1 MRGILRK
8 ITAAMTCAL
17 LLGMAAGCPGT
28 VLAVSA
34 AETGL
39 ETAVTDTETAVTGN
53 AAAESAIASE
63 AVGTMDLAED
73 QAALEAYLLQLQ
85 AVIEQQTALIGAT
98 KEQTARNA
106 LATQTRSTTWKGS
119 VLNRYNGVNRGPSG
133 KETYYNLNMNKIVD
147 AMKRLGVNS
156 EYWVRNDGVKMYGD
170 YIMCAADLSVY
181 PRGSIVETSLGTGIV
196 CDTGAFVKSTGIV
209 LDIATAW

>member
-1 MRGILRK
+1 
-8 ITAAMTCAL
+8 MTCAL

-34 AETGL
+34 AETGM
-39 ETAVTDTETAVTGN
+39 ETTVIDTEAAVTGN

-63 AVGTMDLAED
+63 ATGTMDLAED

-85 AVIEQQTALIGAT
+85 AVIEQQTALVGAIE
-98 KEQTARNA
+98 EQTARNA

>member
-1 MRGILRK
+1 MRGILQK

-39 ETAVTDTETAVTGN
+39 ETTVIDTEAAVTGN

-63 AVGTMDLAED
+63 AAGAMDLAED
-73 QAALEAYLLQLQ
+73 QAALESYLLQLQ
-85 AVIEQQTALIGAT
+85 AVIEQQTALVGAT
-98 KEQTARNA
+98 REQTARNA

-196 CDTGAFVKSTGIV
+196 CDTGAFVKSTGIA

>member
-1 MRGILRK
+1 MI
-8 ITAAMTCAL
+8 CAL

-34 AETGL
+34 AETGM
-39 ETAVTDTETAVTGN
+39 ETTVIDTEAAVTGN
-53 AAAESAIASE
+53 AAAESVIASE
-63 AVGTMDLAED
+63 AAGTMDLAED
-73 QAALEAYLLQLQ
+73 QAVLESYLLQLQ
-85 AVIEQQTALIGAT
+85 AVIEQQTALVGAIE
-98 KEQTARNA
+98 EQTARNT

>member
-1 MRGILRK
+1 
-8 ITAAMTCAL
+8 MTCAL

-34 AETGL
+34 AETGM
-39 ETAVTDTETAVTGN
+39 ETTVIDTEAAVTGN
-53 AAAESAIASE
+53 AAAESVIASE
-63 AVGTMDLAED
+63 AAGTMDLAED
-73 QAALEAYLLQLQ
+73 QAALESYLLQLQ
-85 AVIEQQTALIGAT
+85 AVIEQQTALVGAT
-98 KEQTARNA
+98 REQTARNA

-196 CDTGAFVKSTGIV
+196 
-209 LDIATAW
+209 

>member
-1 MRGILRK
+1 
-8 ITAAMTCAL
+8 MTCAL

-34 AETGL
+34 AETGM
-39 ETAVTDTETAVTGN
+39 ETTVIDTEAAVTGN
-53 AAAESAIASE
+53 AAAESVIASE
-63 AVGTMDLAED
+63 TAGTMDLAED
-73 QAALEAYLLQLQ
+73 QAALESYLLQLQ
-85 AVIEQQTALIGAT
+85 AVIEQQTALVGAIE
-98 KEQTARNA
+98 EQTARNA

-119 VLNRYNGVNRGPSG
+119 VLNRYNGVNRGPNG

>member
-1 MRGILRK
+1 
-8 ITAAMTCAL
+8 MTCAL

-34 AETGL
+34 AETGM
-39 ETAVTDTETAVTGN
+39 ETTVIDTEAAVTGN

-63 AVGTMDLAED
+63 TAGTMDLAED
-73 QAALEAYLLQLQ
+73 QAALESYLLQLQ
-85 AVIEQQTALIGAT
+85 AVIEQQTALMGAT
-98 KEQTARNA
+98 REQTARNT

-196 CDTGAFVKSTGIV
+196 CDTGAFVKSTGIAR
-209 LDIATAW
+209 DIAPAW

>member
-1 MRGILRK
+1 
-8 ITAAMTCAL
+8 MTCAL

-34 AETGL
+34 AETGM
-39 ETAVTDTETAVTGN
+39 ETTVIDTEAAVTGN
-53 AAAESAIASE
+53 AAAESVIASE
-63 AVGTMDLAED
+63 AAGTMDLAED
-73 QAALEAYLLQLQ
+73 QAALESYLLQLQ
-85 AVIEQQTALIGAT
+85 AVIEQQTALMGAIE
-98 KEQTARNA
+98 EQTARNA

>member
-1 MRGILRK
+1 
-8 ITAAMTCAL
+8 MTCAL

-34 AETGL
+34 AETGM
-39 ETAVTDTETAVTGN
+39 ETTVIDTEAAVTGN
-53 AAAESAIASE
+53 AAAESVIASE
-63 AVGTMDLAED
+63 AAGTMDLAED
-73 QAALEAYLLQLQ
+73 QAALESYLLQLQ
-85 AVIEQQTALIGAT
+85 AVIEQQTALMGAIE
-98 KEQTARNA
+98 EQTARNT
-106 LATQTRSTTWKGS
+106 LATQTRSTTWKGA

>member
-1 MRGILRK
+1 
-8 ITAAMTCAL
+8 MTCAL

-34 AETGL
+34 AETGM
-39 ETAVTDTETAVTGN
+39 ETTVIDTEAAVTGN

-63 AVGTMDLAED
+63 TVGTMDLAED

-98 KEQTARNA
+98 KEQTARNT

-133 KETYYNLNMNKIVD
+133 KETYYNLNMNKIVG

>member
-1 MRGILRK
+1 
-8 ITAAMTCAL
+8 MTCAL

-34 AETGL
+34 AETGM
-39 ETAVTDTETAVTGN
+39 ETTVIDTEAAVTGN
-53 AAAESAIASE
+53 AAAESVIASE
-63 AVGTMDLAED
+63 AAGTMDLAED
-73 QAALEAYLLQLQ
+73 QAALESYLLQLQ
-85 AVIEQQTALIGAT
+85 AVIEQQTALVGAIE
-98 KEQTARNA
+98 EQTARNA

-133 KETYYNLNMNKIVD
+133 KETYYNLNMNKIVN

>member
-1 MRGILRK
+1 
-8 ITAAMTCAL
+8 MTCAL

-34 AETGL
+34 AETGM
-39 ETAVTDTETAVTGN
+39 ETTVIDTEAAVTGN
-53 AAAESAIASE
+53 AAAESVIASE
-63 AVGTMDLAED
+63 AAGTMDLAED

-85 AVIEQQTALIGAT
+85 AVIEQQTALIGAIE
-98 KEQTARNA
+98 EQTARNA

>member
-1 MRGILRK
+1 
-8 ITAAMTCAL
+8 MTCAL

-34 AETGL
+34 AETGM
-39 ETAVTDTETAVTGN
+39 ETTVIDTEAAVTGN

-63 AVGTMDLAED
+63 AAGTMDLAED
-73 QAALEAYLLQLQ
+73 QAALESYLLQLQ

-98 KEQTARNA
+98 REQTARNA

-196 CDTGAFVKSTGIV
+196 CDTGVFVKSTGIA

>member
-1 MRGILRK
+1 
-8 ITAAMTCAL
+8 MTCAL

-34 AETGL
+34 AETGM
-39 ETAVTDTETAVTGN
+39 ETAVTDTDTAVTGN

>member
-34 AETGL
+34 AETGM
-39 ETAVTDTETAVTGN
+39 ETTGIDTEAAVTGN

-63 AVGTMDLAED
+63 TVGTMDLAED

-85 AVIEQQTALIGAT
+85 AVIEQQTALIGAIE
-98 KEQTARNA
+98 EQTARNA

>member
-1 MRGILRK
+1 
-8 ITAAMTCAL
+8 MTCAL

-34 AETGL
+34 AETGM
-39 ETAVTDTETAVTGN
+39 ETTVIDTEAAVTGN
-53 AAAESAIASE
+53 AAAESVIASE
-63 AVGTMDLAED
+63 AAGTMDLAED
-73 QAALEAYLLQLQ
+73 QAALESYLLQLQ
-85 AVIEQQTALIGAT
+85 AVIEQQTALVGAIE
-98 KEQTARNA
+98 EQTARNA

-119 VLNRYNGVNRGPSG
+119 VLNRYNGVNRGPNG

>member
-1 MRGILRK
+1 
-8 ITAAMTCAL
+8 MTCAL

-34 AETGL
+34 AETGM
-39 ETAVTDTETAVTGN
+39 ETTVIDTEAAVTGN
-53 AAAESAIASE
+53 AAAESVIASE
-63 AVGTMDLAED
+63 AAGTMDLAED
-73 QAALEAYLLQLQ
+73 QAALESYLLQLQ
-85 AVIEQQTALIGAT
+85 AVIEQQTELIGAIE
-98 KEQTARNA
+98 EQTARNT

>member
-1 MRGILRK
+1 
-8 ITAAMTCAL
+8 MTCAL

-34 AETGL
+34 AETGM
-39 ETAVTDTETAVTGN
+39 ETTGIDTEAAVTGN

-63 AVGTMDLAED
+63 TVGTMDLAED

-85 AVIEQQTALIGAT
+85 AVIEQQTALIGAIE
-98 KEQTARNA
+98 EQTARNA

>member
-1 MRGILRK
+1 MRGILQK

-39 ETAVTDTETAVTGN
+39 ETVVPGMETTVIDTEAAVTGN

-63 AVGTMDLAED
+63 ATGTMDLAED

-85 AVIEQQTALIGAT
+85 AVIEQQTALIGAI
-98 KEQTARNA
+98 E
-106 LATQTRSTTWKGS
+106 
-119 VLNRYNGVNRGPSG
+119 
-133 KETYYNLNMNKIVD
+133 
-147 AMKRLGVNS
+147 
-156 EYWVRNDGVKMYGD
+156 
-170 YIMCAADLSVY
+170 
-181 PRGSIVETSLGTGIV
+181 
-196 CDTGAFVKSTGIV
+196 
-209 LDIATAW
+209 DIR

>member
-1 MRGILRK
+1 
-8 ITAAMTCAL
+8 MTCAL

-34 AETGL
+34 AETGM
-39 ETAVTDTETAVTGN
+39 ETVVPGMETTVIDTEAAVTGN
-53 AAAESAIASE
+53 AAAESVIASE
-63 AVGTMDLAED
+63 AAGTMDFAED
-73 QAALEAYLLQLQ
+73 QAALESYLLQLQ
-85 AVIEQQTALIGAT
+85 AVIEQQTALVGAIE
-98 KEQTARNA
+98 EQTARNA

-196 CDTGAFVKSTGIV
+196 CDTGAFVKSTGIA

>member
-1 MRGILRK
+1 MRGILQK

-34 AETGL
+34 AETGM
-39 ETAVTDTETAVTGN
+39 ETTVIDTEAAVTGN
-53 AAAESAIASE
+53 AAAESVIASE
-63 AVGTMDLAED
+63 AAGTMDLAED

-85 AVIEQQTALIGAT
+85 AVIEQQTALVGAIE
-98 KEQTARNA
+98 EQTARNT

>member
-1 MRGILRK
+1 
-8 ITAAMTCAL
+8 MTCAL

-85 AVIEQQTALIGAT
+85 AVIEQQTALIGAAG
-98 KEQTARNA
+98 EQTARNT

-133 KETYYNLNMNKIVD
+133 KETYYNLHMNKIVD

>member
-1 MRGILRK
+1 
-8 ITAAMTCAL
+8 MTCAL
-17 LLGMAAGCPGT
+17 LLGMEAGCPGT

-34 AETGL
+34 AETGM
-39 ETAVTDTETAVTGN
+39 ETTVIDTEAAVTGN
-53 AAAESAIASE
+53 AAAESVIASE
-63 AVGTMDLAED
+63 AAGTMDLAED
-73 QAALEAYLLQLQ
+73 QAALESYLLQLQ
-85 AVIEQQTALIGAT
+85 AVIEQQTALVGAIE
-98 KEQTARNA
+98 EQTARNA

>member
-1 MRGILRK
+1 
-8 ITAAMTCAL
+8 MTCAL

-34 AETGL
+34 AETGM
-39 ETAVTDTETAVTGN
+39 ETTVIDTEAAVTGN
-53 AAAESAIASE
+53 AAAESVIASE
-63 AVGTMDLAED
+63 AAGTMDLAED
-73 QAALEAYLLQLQ
+73 QAALESYLLQLQ
-85 AVIEQQTALIGAT
+85 AVIEQ
-98 KEQTARNA
+98 QTARNA

-119 VLNRYNGVNRGPSG
+119 VLNRYNGVNRGPNG

-196 CDTGAFVKSTGIV
+196 CDTGAFVKSTGIA

>member
-1 MRGILRK
+1 
-8 ITAAMTCAL
+8 MTCAL

-34 AETGL
+34 AETGM
-39 ETAVTDTETAVTGN
+39 ETTVIDTEAAVTGN
-53 AAAESAIASE
+53 AAAESVIASE
-63 AVGTMDLAED
+63 AAGTMDLAED

-85 AVIEQQTALIGAT
+85 AVIEQQTAQIGAIE
-98 KEQTARNA
+98 EQTARNA

>member
-1 MRGILRK
+1 
-8 ITAAMTCAL
+8 MTCAL

-34 AETGL
+34 AETGM
-39 ETAVTDTETAVTGN
+39 ETTGIDTEAAVTGN

-63 AVGTMDLAED
+63 TVGTMDLAED

-85 AVIEQQTALIGAT
+85 AVIEQQTALIGAIE
-98 KEQTARNA
+98 EQTARNA

-181 PRGSIVETSLGTGIV
+181 PRGSIVETSFGTGIV

>member
-1 MRGILRK
+1 ME
-8 ITAAMTCAL
+8 T
-17 LLGMAAGCPGT
+17 T
-28 VLAVSA
+28 VI
-34 AETGL
+34 
-39 ETAVTDTETAVTGN
+39 DTEAAVTGN

-63 AVGTMDLAED
+63 AAGTMDLAED
-73 QAALEAYLLQLQ
+73 QAALESYLLQLQ
-85 AVIEQQTALIGAT
+85 AVIEQQTALVGAT
-98 KEQTARNA
+98 REQTARNA

-119 VLNRYNGVNRGPSG
+119 VLNRYNGVNRGPNG

-196 CDTGAFVKSTGIV
+196 CDTGAFVKSTGIA

>member
-1 MRGILRK
+1 
-8 ITAAMTCAL
+8 MTCAL

-34 AETGL
+34 AETGM
-39 ETAVTDTETAVTGN
+39 ETTVIDTEAAVTGN
-53 AAAESAIASE
+53 AAAESVIASE
-63 AVGTMDLAED
+63 AAGTMDLAED
-73 QAALEAYLLQLQ
+73 QAALESYLLQLQ
-85 AVIEQQTALIGAT
+85 AVIEQQTALVGAIE
-98 KEQTARNA
+98 EQTARNA

>member
-1 MRGILRK
+1 MRGILQK
-8 ITAAMTCAL
+8 IAAAMTCAL

-34 AETGL
+34 AETGM
-39 ETAVTDTETAVTGN
+39 ETTVIDTEAAVTGN
-53 AAAESAIASE
+53 AAAESVIASE
-63 AVGTMDLAED
+63 AAGTMDLAED
-73 QAALEAYLLQLQ
+73 QAALESYLLQLQ
-85 AVIEQQTALIGAT
+85 AVIEQQTALVGAIE
-98 KEQTARNA
+98 EQTARNA

>member
-1 MRGILRK
+1 
-8 ITAAMTCAL
+8 MTCAL

-34 AETGL
+34 AETGM
-39 ETAVTDTETAVTGN
+39 ETTVIDTEAAVTGN
-53 AAAESAIASE
+53 AAAESVIASE
-63 AVGTMDLAED
+63 AAGTMDLAED
-73 QAALEAYLLQLQ
+73 QAALESYLLQLQ
-85 AVIEQQTALIGAT
+85 AVIEQQTALVGAT
-98 KEQTARNA
+98 REQTARNA

-147 AMKRLGVNS
+147 ARKRLGVNS

>member
-1 MRGILRK
+1 
-8 ITAAMTCAL
+8 MTCAL

-63 AVGTMDLAED
+63 TVGTMDLAED

-85 AVIEQQTALIGAT
+85 AVIEQQTALIGAIE
-98 KEQTARNA
+98 EQTARNA

>member
-1 MRGILRK
+1 
-8 ITAAMTCAL
+8 MTCAL

-34 AETGL
+34 AETGM
-39 ETAVTDTETAVTGN
+39 ETTVIDTEAAVTGN
-53 AAAESAIASE
+53 AAAESVIASE
-63 AVGTMDLAED
+63 AAGTMDLAED
-73 QAALEAYLLQLQ
+73 QVALESYLLQLQ
-85 AVIEQQTALIGAT
+85 AVIEQQTALVGAIE
-98 KEQTARNA
+98 EQTARNT

-196 CDTGAFVKSTGIV
+196 CDTGAFVRSTGIV

>member
-1 MRGILRK
+1 
-8 ITAAMTCAL
+8 MTCAL

-34 AETGL
+34 AETGM
-39 ETAVTDTETAVTGN
+39 ETTVIDTEAAVTGN

-63 AVGTMDLAED
+63 VAGTMDLAED

-85 AVIEQQTALIGAT
+85 AVIEQQTALMGAIE
-98 KEQTARNA
+98 EQTARNT

-170 YIMCAADLSVY
+170 YIMCAADLSIY

>member
-1 MRGILRK
+1 
-8 ITAAMTCAL
+8 MTCAL

-34 AETGL
+34 AETGM
-39 ETAVTDTETAVTGN
+39 ETTVIDTEAAVTGN

-63 AVGTMDLAED
+63 TAGTMDLAED

-85 AVIEQQTALIGAT
+85 AVIEQQTALMGAIE
-98 KEQTARNA
+98 EQTARNT